1 MAQKNAVKG
10 ANMGGYGSGKRGS
23 GHPTTDSLL
32 FLDIRYLRRSGLLH
46 QAPDSPYSFT
56 LSWSCRGKPS
66 GNISVFVPHSGAPYP
81 PEIILS
87 YRTQARGDR
96 DWKDVDERVAIE
108 TTPCHYGGER
118 PWFLCPRCFDRRGV
132 LFSVDGRFRCRAC
145 HGIAY
150 SSTRE
155 TEEDRAIRRALVIQK
170 RLGGHKYG
178 TVFDPEPKPPHM
190 HWATY
195 ERICNELDGLNT
207 VMMAG
212 FEARFGKLEKRFAAL
227 EDTPLGDLARLL

>member
-1 MAQKNAVKG
+1 MAQKNARKG

-32 FLDIRYLRRSGLLH
+32 FLDIRYLRRSGLLRP
-46 QAPDSPYSFT
+46 APDSPYSFT
-56 LSWSCRGKPS
+56 LSWSRRGEPS
-66 GNISVFVPHSGAPYP
+66 GSISVFVPRSEALYP
-81 PEIILS
+81 PEIILN

-96 DWKDVDERVAIE
+96 DWKDIAEQVAIE
-108 TTPCHYGGER
+108 TTECHYGGER

-145 HGIAY
+145 HGLAY

-155 TEEDRAIRRALVIQK
+155 TEDDRAARRALVIQK
-170 RLGGHKYG
+170 RLGGHTYG
-178 TVFDPEPKPPHM
+178 TIFDPEPKPPHM

-195 ERICNELDGLNT
+195 ARLCEELDDLNMLT
-207 VMMAG
+207 LCSFM
-212 FEARFGKLEKRFAAL
+212 ARFGKLSDGIAGL
-227 EDTPLGDLARLL
+227 EDMPLGDLARLL